1 MTFRLRA
8 LGAIL
13 LTAGV
18 LAVPSVAHAADADT
32 AKLAAL
38 TELDS
43 DGKVTAYP
51 VKSGET
57 VPVVLGVANL
67 GTEPL
72 PGVVVNVRV
81 VNDVDLPKE
90 FGNCQYYVDSNLDGA
105 WCEIDREL
113 AAGKTYA
120 LASFPV
126 AAAAQARA
134 DRWSSVIFQWYS
146 KAWADRQGGIEAL
159 AKADSGRGTTPAPG
173 PGADIDLTVREL
185 PVPAEPRAIGFARVK
200 LVLPPTTEPTATPTA
215 TATATPT
222 ATPTTTEPTA
232 APATTEPA
240 DGSGGG
246 LPVTGSQTATVAGI
260 GAALLLGGAGAL
272 VVARRRRRSFT
283 A

>member
-18 LAVPSVAHAADADT
+18 LAVPSVAQAADADT

-43 DGKVTAYP
+43 AGKVASYP
-51 VKSGET
+51 VKPGET

-67 GTEPL
+67 GTEPV

-113 AAGKTYA
+113 AVDETYA

-173 PGADIDLTVREL
+173 PGADIDLTARDL

-200 LVLPPTTEPTATPTA
+200 LVLPPTNEPSPIPTATPTSSPA
-215 TATATPT
+215 
-222 ATPTTTEPTA
+222 TTEPTA
-232 APATTEPA
+232 APATTKPA

-260 GAALLLGGAGAL
+260 GAALLLGGAAAL